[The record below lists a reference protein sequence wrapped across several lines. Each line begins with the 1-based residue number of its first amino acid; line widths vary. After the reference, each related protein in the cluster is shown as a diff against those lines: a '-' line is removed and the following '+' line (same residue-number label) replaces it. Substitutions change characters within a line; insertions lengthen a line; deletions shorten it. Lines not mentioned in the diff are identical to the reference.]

1 MSAHERM
8 GGEVV
13 EERADANSGWC
24 TRSLFVAEKEDVLP
38 CSSSQKSREETEDE
52 RAVDQIF
59 FTDLA

>member
-1 MSAHERM
+1 MSALERM

-13 EERADANSGWC
+13 QKEQCQLRAMCPEFFVDKRGLSLP
-24 TRSLFVAEKEDVLP
+24 RS
-38 CSSSQKSREETEDE
+38 SRQKSRGETEDS